1 MSIDRYS
8 SSKAKQ
14 RVFAFWCAFVNAYR
28 VANKL
33 THHALGML
41 LMALLILYFVFSG
54 MFLALRYV
62 VLPNI
67 DRYKP
72 QVEQIAGNAVGRRVS
87 IGTIHAS
94 WRGLRPNLLLN
105 NVVVHNR
112 QDEPALSLPR
122 VSATVSWWS
131 VPAASLR
138 LHSLEIS
145 RPDMEIDR
153 DRNGRLY
160 VAGILVDGNGKD
172 DGKGLDWVLSQR
184 EIVIRD
190 GWLRW
195 NDAQRGAAPLV
206 LGDVNFVMRNQW
218 LRHQFALKATPP
230 AELAAPIDVRAD
242 FSHPPFTDRISDVS
256 QWTGTV
262 YADWRNTDLAGWKA
276 YFDYPIEIARGKGAV
291 RAWLKFDRAAVADFT
306 ADLTLSDVSARLRA
320 DLQQL
325 NLAWLNGRI
334 SASEHASGSAKSKLF
349 SFGAGGHAVAL
360 SDFSLQTSDGLT
372 LPPTT
377 ISEWHAAA
385 AQGRPE
391 QTEIKATL
399 LDLHVLSN
407 FMQHL
412 PLTASQ
418 RQMLADLAPRGVLKD
433 FSARWQGS
441 YPDISAYSVKGNF
454 SGLSMKAQAPRA
466 AKPKTARQPAQ
477 PAVPGIPG
485 FDNLT
490 GRVDASEKEGALVLA
505 SSDADVQLPGYFADP
520 AMPFERLNMDAKW
533 NIRHA
538 DQLDLRVNSMDFV
551 QDGTR
556 VSLSGRHTMPIGTES
571 GKQPGNIDLSARIDS
586 FDIKKIGRYLP
597 LQTPE
602 KLRTWLTGA
611 LLDGKAQD
619 VALTIKGNLAD
630 FPFRSERPA
639 DKPKGVFSVTGKIDQ
654 GKLNYA
660 ADASGK
666 DGRMPLWPVI
676 DAIEGR
682 FAIDRARLEIRADS
696 AKTHGVAL
704 SGVSAVIPDLLSGD
718 SMLDIDGNAAGA
730 LQDFLRF
737 TVDSPVAGWIGH
749 FTEETRAG
757 GNAKLL
763 LKLRLPLQRLQDAKV
778 QGTLQF
784 AGNDV
789 TLQDFMP
796 PILHTVGELKFHEHG
811 FELNGVKGNFLGGPV
826 GIGGGTQRDGS
837 IAIKADGTLS
847 VEGLRRIYPAP
858 AMQRL
863 LQRVSGGTRY
873 VAQVNVK
880 KHRPEIVVESS
891 LQGIALDFPAPMRK
905 AAGESLPLRFELGE
919 LPSEDA
925 HLMRDEI
932 RLALGSAI
940 AARYSRQKTD
950 EKGASWQVVRGGIG
964 VNVPAPIPDS
974 GLVANVSMQSL
985 DIDAWRNS
993 VAAIV
998 GKERTN
1004 DAATESSAGAAGDPQ
1019 ALNLVQYVDPEVLAA
1034 RATELHVMGKKLDN
1048 VVVGASHRNGVW
1060 QANIDSEQASGYV
1073 TWNESRSGRGLG
1085 RVTARLASL
1094 IIPESGASDV
1104 SELLGAKNEAMQIP
1118 ALDIVAENFELL
1130 GKRFGHLELSAD
1142 NASGPGG
1149 REWRINKLTIAN
1161 PDATFKAAG
1170 KWAIRDGGNL
1180 TNLTYALDIA
1190 NAGQLLE
1197 RFGFKHV
1204 LRGGKGKLDGE
1215 ISWKGLPFSLDVP
1228 SLSGQLHLDMAAG
1241 QFLKVD
1247 PGAAKLLAVLSL
1259 QSLPRRLALDFRDLF
1274 SEGFAFDGV
1283 VGTASISQGII
1294 KTDSIKMR
1302 SVSAVVLIDGSA
1314 DIARETQNLH
1324 VVVIPEINAG
1334 AASVVYGLVVNP
1346 VIGLGSFLAQLF
1358 LRDPLMQAFTME
1370 YEITG
1375 PWKDPAIK
1383 KLGRRVGNS
1392 PPAAPR
1398 AQPGVPTP
1406 AS

>member
-1 MSIDRYS
+1 MSIERYS
-8 SSKAKQ
+8 SSKAKE
-14 RVFAFWCAFVNAYR
+14 RVLAFWRAFVKAYQ
-28 VANKL
+28 VANKV

-41 LMALLILYFVFSG
+41 LMALLVVYFVFCG

-72 QVEQIAGNAVGRRVS
+72 QVEQVASNAIGRQVS
-87 IGTIHAS
+87 IATIHAS

-112 QDEPALSLPR
+112 EGAPALSLPR
-122 VSATVSWWS
+122 VSATLSWWS
-131 VPAASLR
+131 VPVASLR

-145 RPDMEIDR
+145 RPDMDIDR
-153 DRNGRLY
+153 DKDGNLF
-160 VAGILVDGNGKD
+160 VAGILIDPNGKS

-195 NDAQRGAAPLV
+195 NDALRGAAPLV
-206 LGDVNFVMRNQW
+206 LNDVNFVMRNQW
-218 LRHQFALKATPP
+218 LQHQFALKATPP

-242 FSHPPFTDRISDVS
+242 FSHPPFVDRISDVR
-256 QWTGTV
+256 QWTGTL
-262 YADWRNTDLAGWKA
+262 YADWRNTDLAAWKT
-276 YFDYPIEIARGKGAV
+276 YFEYPIEVNRGRGAV
-291 RAWLKFDRAAVADFT
+291 RAWLSFDRAAVADFT
-306 ADLTLSDVSARLRA
+306 ADLTLSDVSTRLRK

-334 SASEHASGSAKSKLF
+334 SASEHAAGSSKSRLF
-349 SFGAGGHAVAL
+349 SFGAGGHTVAL
-360 SDFSLQTSDGLT
+360 SDFSMETSDGLK

-377 ISEWHAAA
+377 ISEWHAAGS
-385 AQGRPE
+385 QNQPE

-399 LDLHVLSN
+399 LDLHILSN

-418 RQMLADLAPRGVLKD
+418 RQMLTDLSPRGVLKE

-454 SGLSMKAQAPRA
+454 SGLSMKAQSPRP

-485 FDNLT
+485 FENLT
-490 GRVDASEKEGALVLA
+490 GHVDATEKGGALALA
-505 SSDADVQLPGYFADP
+505 SSELRVDLPGYFAEP
-520 AMPFERLNMDAKW
+520 SMPFERLNMDAKW
-533 NIRHA
+533 SIQHA
-538 DQLDLRVNSMDFV
+538 SQLDLRINSMDFV
-551 QDGTR
+551 QDGMIG
-556 VSLSGRHTMPIGTES
+556 SLSGRHTMPIG
-571 GKQPGNIDLSARIDS
+571 SASPKPLGTVDVSAKITS

-602 KLRTWLTGA
+602 KLRAWLTGA

-619 VALTIKGNLAD
+619 VALTLKGDLAD
-630 FPFRSERPA
+630 FPFRSEREG
-639 DKPKGVFSVTGKIDQ
+639 DKPKGSFSVSGKIDN

-660 ADASGK
+660 AGAAGK
-666 DGRMPLWPVI
+666 DDKSPLWPVI
-676 DAIEGR
+676 DAIDGR
-682 FAIDRARLEIRADS
+682 FAIDRARLEIKADS

-704 SGVSAVIPDLLSGD
+704 SDVSAVIPDLLAAD
-718 SMLDIDGNAAGA
+718 RMLDITGDAAGP

-749 FTEETRAG
+749 FTEETKAN

-763 LKLRLPLQRLQDAKV
+763 LKLQLPLAHLPAAKV
-778 QGTLQF
+778 QGALQF

-789 TLQDFMP
+789 TLQNFMP
-796 PILHTVGELKFHEHG
+796 PILQTNGELKFHEKG
-811 FELNGVKGNFLGGPV
+811 FELNGVRGNFLGGATS
-826 GIGGGTQRDGS
+826 ISGGTQRDGT
-837 IAIKADGTLS
+837 IAVRADGVLS
-847 VEGLRRIYPAP
+847 MEGLRKNYPAP

-863 LQRVSGGTRY
+863 LQHVSGNTRY
-873 VAQVNVK
+873 STLVSVK
-880 KHRPEIVVESS
+880 KHRPEIMVESS
-891 LQGIALDFPAPMRK
+891 LQGIALDFPAPMHK
-905 AAGESLPLRFELGE
+905 AAEESLPLRFELSE
-919 LPSEDA
+919 LPSDDPQ
-925 HLMRDEI
+925 LMRDEI

-940 AARYSRQKTD
+940 AARYSRQKSSD
-950 EKGASWQVVRGGIG
+950 KGASWQVVRGGIG

-974 GLVANVSMQSL
+974 GLVANVSMKSL
-985 DIDAWRNS
+985 DIDAWRSS

-998 GKERTN
+998 GKEKSDSDSARDSEAN
-1004 DAATESSAGAAGDPQ
+1004 SDALSIA
-1019 ALNLVQYVDPEVLAA
+1019 QYIDPEVLAA
-1034 RATELHVMGKKLDN
+1034 RATELHVMGKQLDN
-1048 VVVGASHRNGVW
+1048 VVVGASHQKGVW

-1094 IIPESGASDV
+1094 IIPQSGASDV
-1104 SELLGAKNEAMQIP
+1104 SELLGSKNETTQIP
-1118 ALDIVAENFELL
+1118 ALDIVAENFELM
-1130 GKRFGHLELSAD
+1130 GKKFGYLELSAN
-1142 NASGPGG
+1142 NAASPAG

-1170 KWAIRDGGNL
+1170 KWAIRNGENL

-1204 LRGGKGKLDGE
+1204 LRGGKGRLDGE
-1215 ISWKGLPFSLDVP
+1215 VNWKGLPFSLDIP
-1228 SLSGQLHLDMAAG
+1228 SLSGQLHLDIAAG

-1259 QSLPRRLALDFRDLF
+1259 QSLPRRLALDFRDIF

-1283 VGTASISQGII
+1283 VGTASISQGVI
-1294 KTDSIKMR
+1294 KTDNIKMR
-1302 SVSAVVLIDGSA
+1302 SVSAVVLMDGSA
-1314 DIARETQNLH
+1314 DIGRETQNLH
-1324 VVVIPEINAG
+1324 VVVIPEINVG

-1383 KLGRRVGNS
+1383 KLNRRAGNS
-1392 PPAAPR
+1392 PPAAPN
-1398 AQPGVPTP
+1398 AQPDTPTP
-1406 AS
+1406 VS

>member
-8 SSKAKQ
+8 PSKANE
-14 RVFAFWCAFVNAYR
+14 RVLAFWDAFVKAYR
-28 VANKL
+28 VANKV

-41 LMALLILYFVFSG
+41 LMALLVVYFVFCG
-54 MFLALRYV
+54 MLLTLRYV

-72 QVEQIAGNAVGRRVS
+72 QVEQIASNAIGRRVS
-87 IGTIHAS
+87 ITTIHAS

-112 QDEPALSLPR
+112 EGEPALSLPR
-122 VSATVSWWS
+122 VSATLSWWS
-131 VPAASLR
+131 VPVASLR

-145 RPDMEIDR
+145 RPDMDIDR
-153 DRNGRLY
+153 DKDGNLF
-160 VAGILVDGNGKD
+160 VAGILIDPHGKD

-218 LRHQFALKATPP
+218 LQHQFALKATPP
-230 AELAAPIDVRAD
+230 TELAAPIDVRAD
-242 FSHPPFTDRISDVS
+242 FSHPPFADKISDVR
-256 QWTGTV
+256 QWTGTL
-262 YADWRNTDLAGWKA
+262 YADWRNTDLAAWKT
-276 YFDYPIEIARGKGAV
+276 YFDYPIELNRGKGAV
-291 RAWLKFDRAAVADFT
+291 RAWLNFDRAAVDDFT
-306 ADLTLSDVSARLRA
+306 ADLTLSDVSTRLRA
-320 DLQQL
+320 DLQLL
-325 NLAWLNGRI
+325 NLDWLNGRI
-334 SASEHASGSAKSKLF
+334 SASEHASGSGKSKLF

-360 SDFSLQTSDGLT
+360 TNFSLQTSDGLQ

-377 ISEWHAAA
+377 ISEWHASAQ
-385 AQGRPE
+385 QGRPE

-399 LDLHVLSN
+399 LDLHILSN

-418 RQMLADLAPRGVLKD
+418 RQMLDDLAPRGVLRE

-441 YPDISAYSVKGNF
+441 YPDISAYSIKGNF
-454 SGLSMKAQAPRA
+454 SGLTMKAQLPRP
-466 AKPKTARQPAQ
+466 AKPKMARQPAQ
-477 PAVPGIPG
+477 PAVPGMPG
-485 FDNLT
+485 FENLT
-490 GRVDASEKEGALVLA
+490 GRVEANEKEGTLALA
-505 SSDADVQLPGYFADP
+505 SDNLKVDLPGYFADP
-520 AMPFERLNMDAKW
+520 VLPFERLNMDAKW
-533 NIRHA
+533 SIRHA
-538 DQLDLRVNSMDFV
+538 DQLDLRINSMDFV

-556 VSLSGRHTMPIGTES
+556 GSLSGRHMMPIRAGS
-571 GKQPGNIDLSARIDS
+571 HKPLGNIDLSARIDS
-586 FDIKKIGRYLP
+586 FDVKKIGRYLP
-597 LQTPE
+597 TQTPE
-602 KLRTWLTGA
+602 KLRAWLTGA
-611 LLDGKAQD
+611 LLDGQARD
-619 VALTIKGNLAD
+619 VTLTIRGDMAD

-639 DKPKGVFSVTGKIDQ
+639 DKSRGVFSVSGKIDQ

-660 ADASGK
+660 AGSFGK
-666 DGRMPLWPVI
+666 DDRSPLWPVI
-676 DAIEGR
+676 DAIDGR
-682 FAIDRARLEIRADS
+682 FAIDRAKLEIRADS
-696 AKTHGVAL
+696 AMTHGVAL
-704 SGVSAVIPDLLSGD
+704 SDVSAVIPDLLSAD
-718 SMLDIDGNAAGA
+718 RMLDITGNAAGS

-749 FTEETRAG
+749 FTEETKAG
-757 GNAKLL
+757 GNARLL
-763 LKLRLPLQRLQDAKV
+763 LKLKLPLAHLPDAKV

-789 TLQDFMP
+789 TLQNFMP

-826 GIGGGTQRDGS
+826 GISGGTQRDGS
-837 IAIKADGTLS
+837 IAVKADGTLA
-847 VEGLRRIYPAP
+847 VEGLRKIYPAP

-863 LQRVSGGTRY
+863 LQRISGSTRY
-873 VAQVNVK
+873 ATLVSVK

-891 LQGIALDFPAPMRK
+891 LQGIALDLPAPMRK
-905 AAGESLPLRFELGE
+905 TAGESLPLRFELSQ

-950 EKGASWQVVRGGIG
+950 EKGASWQLVRGGIG
-964 VNVPAPIPDS
+964 VNVPAPMPDS
-974 GLVANVSMQSL
+974 GLVANVSMKSL

-993 VAAIV
+993 VAGIV
-998 GKERTN
+998 GKEKSNEPERN
-1004 DAATESSAGAAGDPQ
+1004 ANAGSSAE
-1019 ALNLVQYVDPEVLAA
+1019 ALSIVQYIDPEVLAA
-1034 RATELHVMGKKLDN
+1034 RATELRIMGKKLDN
-1048 VVVGASHRNGVW
+1048 VVVGASHQKGIW

-1104 SELLGAKNEAMQIP
+1104 SELLGEKNETMQIP
-1118 ALDIVAENFELL
+1118 ALDIVAENFELM
-1130 GKRFGHLELSAD
+1130 GKRFGHLELSAN
-1142 NASGPGG
+1142 NASGPAG
-1149 REWRINKLTIAN
+1149 REWRINKLTISN

-1170 KWAIRDGGNL
+1170 KWVISNGENL
-1180 TNLTYALDIA
+1180 TNLTYALDIT

-1204 LRGGKGKLDGE
+1204 LRGGKGKLDGDV
-1215 ISWKGLPFSLDVP
+1215 SWKGLPFSLDVP
-1228 SLSGQLHLDMAAG
+1228 SLSGQLHLDIAAG

-1247 PGAAKLLAVLSL
+1247 PGAAKLLSVLSL
-1259 QSLPRRLALDFRDLF
+1259 QSLPRRLALDFRDIF

-1283 VGTASISQGII
+1283 VGTASIAQGVIN
-1294 KTDSIKMR
+1294 TDNLKMR

-1314 DIARETQNLH
+1314 DIAKETQNLH
-1324 VVVIPEINAG
+1324 VVVIPEINVG

-1383 KLGRRVGNS
+1383 KLERRVGNS
-1392 PPAAPR
+1392 PSVAPN
-1398 AQPGVPTP
+1398 AQPGVFTP
-1406 AS
+1406 VS